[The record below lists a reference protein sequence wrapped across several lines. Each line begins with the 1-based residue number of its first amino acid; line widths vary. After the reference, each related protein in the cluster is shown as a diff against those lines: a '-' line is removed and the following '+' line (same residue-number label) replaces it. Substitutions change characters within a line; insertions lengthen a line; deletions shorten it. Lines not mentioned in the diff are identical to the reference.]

1 MRAFIF
7 ITDEGYTFQPGSE
20 SELPDVENLQ
30 VLGFAVGVDEKDAFQ
45 NLLREDR
52 WLIKTKFD
60 RVQCIEL
67 KYEDYQRHSTYFSI
81 EEYLGHYQA
90 NEDD

>member
-52 WLIKTKFD
+52 WLIETTFD
-60 RVQCIEL
+60 GVQCIEL
-67 KYEDYQRHSTYFSI
+67 KYEDYRHHSAYFSI
-81 EEYLGHYQA
+81 KQFPGNHQA
-90 NEDD
+90 DSDD